1 MYDALGEAE
10 KAVLQYRE
18 VLAVDSTCPEAM
30 ACLGM
35 HHFYSDQP
43 EIALRYYR
51 CGDLAHTQTHTI
63 QPPNH
68 FTFHPPSLP
77 LCRRLLQMGV
87 HNTEIFLNVGLCCFY
102 SQQYDIAL
110 NCLLRALSLASND
123 QRADVWYNIG
133 LVALVST
140 GLLRLTS
147 TTGE

>member
-18 VLAVDSTCPEAM
+18 VLAVDSTCLEAM

-51 CGDLAHTQTHTI
+51 CSDLAHTHKHTLS
-63 QPPNH
+63 NH
-68 FTFHPPSLP
+68 FPFRPPSRP
-77 LCRRLLQMGV
+77 PCRRLLQMGV

-123 QRADVWYNIG
+123 QRADVWYNVG

-140 GLLRLTS
+140 DLLRLTS